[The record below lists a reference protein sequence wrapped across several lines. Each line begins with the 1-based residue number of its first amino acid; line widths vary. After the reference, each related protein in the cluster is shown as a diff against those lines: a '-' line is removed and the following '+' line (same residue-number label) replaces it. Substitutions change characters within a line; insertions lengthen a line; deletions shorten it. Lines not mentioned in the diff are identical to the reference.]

1 MLFNSFTYAL
11 FLPLV
16 FLLYWL
22 PFKRIRLGWQ
32 NVILLVSSYFFYCCW
47 DWRFAFLIAFT
58 SASSYFSA
66 QFIEKAKVER
76 RKLWLAINL
85 IVNLCILGFFKY
97 AGFFVDSFRA
107 LMSLFG
113 LSIEGP
119 ALQIILPVGISF
131 YTFQALGYTIDVY
144 RGKLPASRNILQFF
158 TFIAFFPQLVAGPI
172 ERASRLLPQFE
183 RPRIFNYNQ
192 AVEGVMLIVKG
203 LILKIVIADRL
214 AVFVDG
220 VYKDPSAASG
230 LSVMLAILFF
240 AFQLYADFYSYSE
253 IARGSAKLLGVD
265 LMLNFRRPYLSSSF
279 KEFWKRWHIS
289 LSSWFTDYVYIPLGG
304 NRKGNK
310 RRVLNVFAVFLL
322 SGLWHGASWTF
333 VAWGFCCALF
343 MVALDKPLSR
353 TARVPLLNPLLV
365 FVLWSLSLVLFRS
378 QHFSDAAQLF
388 SSLGFGEVQQLLTY
402 GLAKAELITS
412 GVLLMLL
419 VIQEWISEHYDEALQ
434 KAYLRAPVYVRM
446 LLMLVALL
454 ILVFLGRYGIGSE
467 SKFIYFQF

>member
-58 SASSYFSA
+58 SASSYLSA

-402 GLAKAELITS
+402 GLGKAELITS

-419 VIQEWISEHYDEALQ
+419 VIQEWISERYDEALQ

>member
-58 SASSYFSA
+58 SASSYLSA

-353 TARVPLLNPLLV
+353 TERVPLLNPLLV

-402 GLAKAELITS
+402 GLGKAELITS
-412 GVLLMLL
+412 GVLLILL
-419 VIQEWISEHYDEALQ
+419 VIQEWISERYDEALQ